1 MKKII
6 VSIIGVLILGMSV
19 TATVPNFD
27 ERNSNTITV
36 TATSGSFEGTL
47 GPHPHGNKTVG
58 TFSGTY
64 ELRNRGGRF
73 TGDWNL
79 SFQNKSA
86 SGTMRGLFAKHFMFG
101 RITIADTNKR
111 APIVGFLHANNE
123 TFVGRVMAPVGPALY
138 FWGTYT

>member
-1 MKKII
+1 MRKIL
-6 VSIIGVLILGMSV
+6 VLIIGILIVGMSV
-19 TATVPNFD
+19 SATIPSLDVRTLN
-27 ERNSNTITV
+27 NKTV
-36 TATSGSFEGTL
+36 TPITGSFEGTL
-47 GPHPHGNKTVG
+47 GPRPHGNTTVG

-86 SGTMRGLFAKHFMFG
+86 SGTMRGVFARHFMFG
-101 RITIADTNKR
+101 RITIAETNKK
-111 APIVGFLHANNE
+111 APIVGFLRGNNE
-123 TFVGRVMAPVGPALY
+123 SFAGRVMAPVGPALY